1 VGRPVHALALGVA
14 VITGGC
20 AQIFGFDETSPYDDD
35 GIRLSWQRKLV
46 GATVVDQAM
55 DLTAGSATIL
65 ITDAEDPSG
74 LRRVPCVLEDPD
86 TWFAELPVGTTGS
99 ILYDLPEANDDLIR
113 IWAFPSRTLQG
124 VYGVL
129 GHPDPEPAPVDA
141 QLDLSITLDT
151 AYNGETL
158 QMYTVGAWSYRN
170 FPEVPVPGMG
180 ITAWDPPAVPYA
192 SSASITGRPL
202 VRIRSGDAVA
212 LLRYAGPLL
221 SGFLAVPPFDQQNG
235 IDVITGTMS
244 PVALD
249 ATLDVTFMT
258 TIAGPRFAATRPVV
272 AGLSQSWSVHSSPG
286 TSVTNSAGPAL
297 TSGGLLETDTGAINT
312 AYGNP
317 FPWDTTVT
325 FSTGEARTFL
335 PPGAVNPSTL
345 YAGLYSVVTP
355 APGLVFDLPQGLPI
369 TVSLAGRALTSDGM
383 TVTLDRTKA
392 VEISFGLDREACDM
406 YGVSIYELVDNGAGT
421 FVHTGRVAINGVTPS
436 FTIPGDLFTTG
447 VPYTMRAVCQLGGVP
462 NLLEGDLVTR
472 AWPLHIGYLDS
483 GVFTVAP

>member
-1 VGRPVHALALGVA
+1 MGRAVHALTLGVA

-20 AQIFGFDETSPYDDD
+20 AQIFGFDETAPYDDD
-35 GIRLSWQRKLV
+35 GIRLSWQKKLV
-46 GATVVDQAM
+46 GAEVLDVPM

-65 ITDAEDPSG
+65 ITDAADPSG

-113 IWAFPSRTLQG
+113 IWDFPSRTLAG

-141 QLDLSITLDT
+141 QLDLSITLDI

-158 QMYTVGAWSYRN
+158 QMYTVGAWSYRT
-170 FPEVPVPGMG
+170 FPEVPAAGMG

-192 SSASITGRPL
+192 TSASVTGRPL
-202 VRIRSGDAVA
+202 ERIRSADAVA
-212 LLRYAGPLL
+212 LLRYVGPLL

-235 IDVITGTMS
+235 IDVISGTMS
-244 PVALD
+244 PVSLDDTLD
-249 ATLDVTFMT
+249 ATFMT

-272 AGLSQSWSVHSSPG
+272 AGLSQSWGINASPG
-286 TSVTNSAGPAL
+286 TSISTNAGPGL
-297 TSGGLLETDTGAINT
+297 TSGGLLETDTGVIA
-312 AYGNP
+312 AMYGNP

-335 PPGAVNPSTL
+335 PAGAVNPTAL
-345 YAGLYSVVTP
+345 YAGMYSIVTP
-355 APGLVFDLPQGLPI
+355 TPAMVFDLPQGLPI
-369 TVSLAGRALTSDGM
+369 TVSLDGRALTTDGLS
-383 TVTLDRTKA
+383 VTLDRTKA
-392 VEISFGLDREACDM
+392 VEISVGLDRDACDL
-406 YGVSIYELVDNGAGT
+406 YGVTIYELVDNGAGT
-421 FVHTGRVAINGVTPS
+421 FVFTGRVAINGATPT
-436 FTIPGDLFTTG
+436 FTVPGDLFTAG
-447 VPYTMRAVCQLGGVP
+447 VPYTMRAVCQLGGIP
-462 NLLEGDLVTR
+462 NLVDGDLVTR
-472 AWPLHIGYLDS
+472 SWPMHIGYLDS